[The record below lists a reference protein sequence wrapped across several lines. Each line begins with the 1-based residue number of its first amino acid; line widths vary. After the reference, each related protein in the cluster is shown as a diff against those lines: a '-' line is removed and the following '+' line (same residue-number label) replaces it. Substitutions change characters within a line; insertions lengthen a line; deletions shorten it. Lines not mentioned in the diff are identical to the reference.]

1 LACSARLSDW
11 PAPPGGEVSGDTY
24 HRPVRRLPTF
34 LLLLF
39 GAGLAASP
47 VQADGHVTVIEVGG
61 LLDDATLRFLVDS
74 IEDAAADSSEIAI
87 VQLNSPGAIG
97 SFESLEE
104 AAGVLADPP
113 LPLVVWLGPAPAVA
127 GGGAAQLLSSGVEV
141 AAAPGTRIENWE
153 PAVAATTAALQPS
166 PDGVELPYSVEVADL
181 ELVDRVS
188 PTIRQLIQDLDGE
201 AFTVD
206 GEERVVLTII
216 AAEAGE
222 GVTTVPITFTQP
234 GLLHRFLHLG
244 ARPEATFFFLVL
256 GLTVAAFEFYAV
268 GPGLAAIAAA
278 ISLFLASYG
287 LSVLPVNW
295 WAVAGTLAAIWLLT
309 ASYQKGGILG
319 LNVLGA
325 GLLTWSGFNF
335 SAGEP
340 QVRTGVAGVVLSVL
354 AVLFFYLL
362 AIPTMGRARFSTR
375 TIGREGLV
383 GKKGAAITDFSP
395 EGVVEVEG
403 ARWPAT
409 AHRESGIHTGAEVV
423 VTAVQGW
430 RLEVD
435 LVREN

>member
-1 LACSARLSDW
+1 
-11 PAPPGGEVSGDTY
+11 VFGDTY
-24 HRPVRRLPTF
+24 HRPVRRLPIL

-39 GAGLAASP
+39 GTGLAAAP
-47 VQADGHVTVIEVGG
+47 TEPNGQVTVIEVGG

-97 SFESLEE
+97 SLESLEE
-104 AAGVLADPP
+104 AARMLADPP

-127 GGGAAQLLSSGVEV
+127 GGGAAQLLSSALEV
-141 AAAPGTRIENWE
+141 AAAPGTRIENWD
-153 PAVAATTAALQPS
+153 PAIAGTDTTLS
-166 PDGVELPYSVEVADL
+166 PPPVGIASPHTVETADH
-181 ELVDRVS
+181 ELVDRVAPS
-188 PTIRQLIQDLDGE
+188 IRQLIQDLDDE
-201 AFTVD
+201 TFVVD
-206 GEERVVLTII
+206 GQELIVSTITE
-216 AAEAGE
+216 AAEGE
-222 GVTTVPITFTQP
+222 GITTVPATFTQP
-234 GLLHRFLHLG
+234 GLLHRFFHLG
-244 ARPEATFFFLVL
+244 ARPEATFFFLVI
-256 GLTVAAFEFYAV
+256 GLTIAAFEFYAI
-268 GPGLAAIAAA
+268 GPGLAAVAAA
-278 ISLFLASYG
+278 IALFVASFG

-295 WAVAGTLAAIWLLT
+295 WAVAGTLAATWLLT
-309 ASYQKGGILG
+309 ASYQKGGILV

-383 GKKGAAITDFSP
+383 GKNGKAITDVSP

-409 AHRESGIHTGAEVV
+409 AHRESGIRTGAQVV
-423 VTAVQGW
+423 VMAVQGW
-430 RLEVD
+430 RLEVE

>member
-1 LACSARLSDW
+1 
-11 PAPPGGEVSGDTY
+11 
-24 HRPVRRLPTF
+24 

-39 GAGLAASP
+39 GTGLAASP
-47 VQADGHVTVIEVGG
+47 VQAEAQVTVIEVGG
-61 LLDDATLRFLVDS
+61 LLDDAALRFLVIA
-74 IEDAAADSSEIAI
+74 IEDAASESSEIAI
-87 VQLNSPGAIG
+87 VQLNSSGAIG
-97 SFESLEE
+97 SLEALEE
-104 AAGVLADPP
+104 AADILADPP

-141 AAAPGTRIENWE
+141 AAAPGTRIENWD
-153 PAVAATTAALQPS
+153 PAIAGTTATLLPRPS
-166 PDGVELPYSVEVADL
+166 GLEFPYTVETVDAG
-181 ELVDRVS
+181 LVDRLA

-201 AFTVD
+201 SFIVE
-206 GEERVVLTII
+206 GQERVVSTII
-216 AAEAGE
+216 EAEAGE

-234 GLLHRFLHLG
+234 GLWHRFLHLG
-244 ARPEATFFFLVL
+244 ARPEATFFFLVM

-268 GPGLAAIAAA
+268 GPGLAAVAAA
-278 ISLFLASYG
+278 ISLFLASFG
-287 LSVLPVNW
+287 LSVLPINW
-295 WAVAGTLAAIWLLT
+295 WAVAGALGAMWLLT

-325 GLLTWSGFNF
+325 GLLTWSGFSF

-362 AIPTMGRARFSTR
+362 AIPTMGRARFSTQ

-383 GKKGAAITDFSP
+383 GMKGRAITDFTP

-409 AHRESGIHTGAEVV
+409 AHRESGIRAGAEIVV
-423 VTAVQGW
+423 MAVQGW
-430 RLEVD
+430 RLEVAPG
-435 LVREN
+435 REN